1 MKFNFTPLR
10 KSGTL
15 LLVVFFVATA
25 VKAQVNS
32 QLLSRT
38 GPDQTGDP
46 HAEANRL
53 LKKNLQ
59 PAGLS
64 QIELNSYFVTDAYAD
79 KKTGLYMV
87 YLQQGYAGIPV
98 YRKIGVF
105 VFRNDTLVSKTTNY
119 IPIQARAA
127 GLRTTPAVDG
137 SRAIRAAAVH
147 LALPSSGNLRL
158 LKTEAPRQHFLY
170 NGDGISKHDIPSD
183 LVWLPVDSSNKV
195 RLAWNMRIATPDGK
209 SDWYIRVDAQSG
221 EVIDKTSLIVS
232 EKNPNDCEP
241 TRGLKLNPPHAPA
254 PLPGRPAP
262 ASVRPGGKSPGGQ
275 NGMIPGIVGEDY
287 RGEVNGKEVAG
298 TEVNGKVAP
307 GTEVN
312 GKVAPGIGA
321 GTEVTA
327 PFFFGTPAV
336 TSDSYRVYPFPLESA
351 NYGDRVLDANPW
363 SRAGAGNNATTLG
376 WHYDNIN
383 NYNYT
388 RGNNVWTLEDI
399 NGSYTLNGKADT
411 SLTAI
416 PSLTFDRA
424 VDTSVDATTYSNLHG
439 GMDNLFYW
447 NNIMHDISY
456 QYGFDEPAGNF
467 QWDNQGRGGSASDM
481 VIAFAQDGAGIDNSD
496 FGTPPDGSLPVMRMF
511 LWNFTS
517 SSKLHISA
525 PAGIAGDYNT
535 TEGDF
540 SYQNRLGDKGTV
552 TGGIVYLTDASGT
565 THLACSAPGSSPSV
579 SGKIA
584 MIDRGTCNFT
594 VKVKNAQNAGAI
606 AVIIVQ
612 TSDPAT
618 AMSGNDST
626 ITIPV
631 VQISQTDGNTL
642 KANLTG
648 LTGSL
653 VPGGAYRDGSLDNG
667 IIAHEY
673 THGISN
679 RLTGGPANTDC
690 LSNAEQMGEG
700 WSDYMALMV
709 TTDWSTAA
717 VTDGTKKRPLGTYVY
732 GQSATGGG
740 IRTYPYTTDISVNPW
755 TYGMMKTN
763 TGGEVH
769 LIGEI
774 WCATL
779 WDMTWNI
786 IQQEGI
792 DGDLYHGTKGNNIA
806 LQLVM
811 TGLKLQPC
819 SPGFLDGRD
828 AILKADSLLY
838 DNRHKCAIWNAFARR
853 GMGKSASQGS
863 TDSYQDQ
870 TAATDLPS
878 GVGLSTTASKTLL
891 AQGDNVTYTIKASC
905 DCQALTGISIV
916 DTLSSNMS
924 YVSSTGGSGGS
935 YTSPAV
941 HWDNNSF
948 TAGETKTFTVTA
960 NVTGS
965 YATPDTLINDTRDP
979 ANYTWTASAFGAYE
993 FTDVTTKAHSGSHS
1007 WFATDQ
1013 TSQDMRL
1020 TSGNLVPG
1028 TVSTL
1033 SFWHYYSTESTF
1045 DGGVVEISTD
1055 GGTTWTDLGPYMTQ
1069 NGYNSSIDPG
1079 YFKSGWPST
1088 ASAIA
1093 NRNAF
1098 SGSSGGQF
1106 IQTSVSLSSFAG
1118 QTVKIRYRFVTDG
1131 STTSDGW
1138 YIDDIL
1144 LTNESGT
1151 TSTSKTFNGTT
1162 LLSSSILS
1170 SRFAA
1175 APLPVN
1181 FLSFDAKKLN
1191 GLSQLHWTVNDE
1203 IDAAKYII
1211 ERSTDGGTYTAIGE
1225 VPAANSGDYS
1235 FTDAQPVDGRDYYR
1249 IREQDHD
1256 GKPTISGIRLLQFN
1270 SKSFVVKLSP
1280 VPTYT
1285 HSVQLEIDA
1294 DNNKAVT
1301 ATLLSMTG
1309 QAVKVFVVRPG
1320 MNQLD
1325 LSDLSKG
1332 MYFLS
1337 VQPDTGEAQIRKL
1350 IIQ

>member
-1 MKFNFTPLR
+1 MNSNFTPLR
-10 KSGTL
+10 KFIFL
-15 LLVVFFVATA
+15 FFLVPLISTA
-25 VKAQVNS
+25 VQAQVKS
-32 QLLSRT
+32 QSVLLSQT

-46 HAEANRL
+46 RAQATRL
-53 LKKNLQ
+53 LQKNLQ

-64 QIELNSYFVTDAYAD
+64 QGELNSYFITDAYAD
-79 KKTGLYMV
+79 KKTGLYFV

-119 IPIQARAA
+119 IPIETRAA
-127 GLRTTPAVDG
+127 GLRTTPAIDG
-137 SRAIRAAAVH
+137 IRAIRAAAVH
-147 LALPSSGNLRL
+147 LSLPAPGNLRL

-183 LVWLPVDSSNKV
+183 LVWLPIDSTNKV
-195 RLAWNMRIATPDGK
+195 RLAWNMRIATPDGR

-241 TRGLKLNPPHAPA
+241 TRNPKLNPPHNPT
-254 PLPGRPAP
+254 PLPKFP
-262 ASVRPGGKSPGGQ
+262 
-275 NGMIPGIVGEDY
+275 
-287 RGEVNGKEVAG
+287 
-298 TEVNGKVAP
+298 VAP
-307 GTEVN
+307 QKAKPEAKGSSSSLMIEPSKAGMV
-312 GKVAPGIGA
+312 GPDIAAGA
-321 GTEVTA
+321 DVTA
-327 PFFFGTPAV
+327 PFFFGAPTV
-336 TSDSYRVYPFPLESA
+336 TSDSYRIYPFPLESA
-351 NYGDRVLDANPW
+351 NYGNRVLDLNPW
-363 SRAGAGNNATTLG
+363 LRAGSGNNATTLG
-376 WHYDNIN
+376 WHYDNTT
-383 NYNYT
+383 NYAYT

-399 NGSYTLNGKADT
+399 NGSYYTLSGASDT
-411 SLTAI
+411 SITAI

-456 QYGFDEPAGNF
+456 QYGFDEAAGNF
-467 QWDNQGRGGSASDM
+467 QWDNQGRGGAGGDL
-481 VIAFAQDGAGIDNSD
+481 VISYAQDGASINNSD
-496 FGTPPDGSLPVMRMF
+496 FGTPPDGSAPVMRMF
-511 LWNFTS
+511 VWNYTS

-525 PAGIAGDYNT
+525 PAAIAGDYTT

-552 TGGIVYLTDASGT
+552 TGNIVYLSDING
-565 THLACSAPGSSPSV
+565 THLSCVAATTTPNV

-584 MIDRGTCNFT
+584 MVDRGSCNFT
-594 VKVKNAQNAGAI
+594 QKVKNAQNAGAI
-606 AVIIVQ
+606 AVIVVQ
-612 TSDPAT
+612 SSGPAT
-618 AMSGNDST
+618 GMSGNDST

-631 VQISQTDGNTL
+631 LQISQTDGATL
-642 KANLTG
+642 KANQTG
-648 LTGSL
+648 LNGSL
-653 VPGGAYRDGSLDNG
+653 VPGGAYRDGSLDNA

-690 LSNAEQMGEG
+690 LANAEQMGEG
-700 WSDYMALMV
+700 WSDYLALMV

-717 VTDGTKKRPLGTYVY
+717 VSDGTKLRPIGTYVM
-732 GQSATGGG
+732 GQSPTGAG
-740 IRTYPYTTDISVNPW
+740 IRTYPYTTDMSVDQW
-755 TYGMMKTN
+755 TYGMLSTN
-763 TGGEVH
+763 TDGEVH

-774 WCATL
+774 WCSTL

-792 DGDLYHGTKGNNIA
+792 GGDIYHGTKGNNIA

-838 DNRHKCAIWNAFARR
+838 GNRHKCAIWNAFARR

-863 TDSYQDQ
+863 SNSYQDQ

-878 GVGLSTTASKTLL
+878 GVGLATTASKPLL
-891 AQGDNVTYTIKASC
+891 AQGDNVTYTVTASC
-905 DCQALTGISIV
+905 DCQALSGISIV
-916 DTLSSNMS
+916 DTLSSNMT
-924 YVSSTGGSGGS
+924 YVSSTGGSGGT

-948 TAGETKTFTVTA
+948 TAGEIKTFTVTA

-965 YATPDTLINDTRDP
+965 YATPDTLINSDQETNNYPFAATSSGGNSFTIKTTR
-979 ANYTWTASAFGAYE
+979 
-993 FTDVTTKAHSGSHS
+993 SHS
-1007 WFATDQ
+1007 ATHSWYAPDVS
-1013 TSQDMRL
+1013 TLADFTLLS
-1020 TSGNLVPG
+1020 NPLVLG
-1028 TVSTL
+1028 TLPTL
-1033 SFWHYYSTESTF
+1033 SFWHYYSTESTY

-1055 GGTTWTDLGPYMTQ
+1055 NGVNWQDLGPYMTQ

-1079 YFKSGWPST
+1079 TLKAGYPGT
-1088 ASAIA
+1088 ANVLA

-1098 SGSSGGQF
+1098 TGSSGGQF
-1106 IQTSVSLSSFAG
+1106 IQTSISLSSWAGKTALIRFRFA
-1118 QTVKIRYRFVTDG
+1118 TDN
-1131 STTSDGW
+1131 TTGGDGW

-1144 LTNESGT
+1144 LTNGTGT
-1151 TSTSKTFNGTT
+1151 TSLSRSFSGTT

-1170 SRFAA
+1170 TPLGV

-1181 FLSFDAKKLN
+1181 FLGFEAKKLN
-1191 GLSQLHWTVNDE
+1191 GSSQLHWTVNGE
-1203 IDAAKYII
+1203 IDAAKYVI
-1211 ERSTDGGTYTAIGE
+1211 ERSTDGASYTAIGE
-1225 VPAANSGDYS
+1225 VPASNAGDYS

-1249 IREQDHD
+1249 IREQDFD
-1256 GKPTISGIRLLQFN
+1256 GKPTLSAVKLLQFN
-1270 SKSFVVKLSP
+1270 SKSFVARLSP

-1294 DNNKAVT
+1294 DNNKPVT

-1309 QAVKVFVVRPG
+1309 QTLKVFVVRPG

-1325 LSDLSKG
+1325 LDNFSKG
-1332 MYFLS
+1332 MYFLRI
-1337 VQPDTGEAQIRKL
+1337 QTDTDDAQIKKL

>member
-1 MKFNFTPLR
+1 MNSIFTPLR
-10 KSGTL
+10 RFIFFSVLIPLISTTVQAQIKNQSAPL
-15 LLVVFFVATA
+15 L
-25 VKAQVNS
+25 Q
-32 QLLSRT
+32 T
-38 GPDQTGDP
+38 GPGQAGDP
-46 HAEANRL
+46 HAQAARL
-53 LKKNLQ
+53 LQKNLQ

-64 QIELNSYFVTDAYAD
+64 QADLNNYFISDAYAD
-79 KKTGLYMV
+79 KKTGLYLV

-98 YRKIGVF
+98 YRRIGVF

-127 GLRTTPAVDG
+127 GLRTTPAIDG
-137 SRAIRAAAVH
+137 IRAIRAAAVH
-147 LALPSSGNLRL
+147 LALPAPTQLRL
-158 LKTEAPRQHFLY
+158 LKTEAARQHFLY

-183 LVWLPVDSSNKV
+183 LVWLPVDSTNKV
-195 RLAWNMRIATPDGK
+195 RLAWNMRIATPDGR

-241 TRGLKLNPPHAPA
+241 DVKPTLPPPHNPA
-254 PLPGRPAP
+254 PLPNLPATTP
-262 ASVRPGGKSPGGQ
+262 RVKPGEKG
-275 NGMIPGIVGEDY
+275 
-287 RGEVNGKEVAG
+287 
-298 TEVNGKVAP
+298 
-307 GTEVN
+307 
-312 GKVAPGIGA
+312 GA
-321 GTEVTA
+321 GMD
-327 PFFFGTPAV
+327 FFFGAPAV
-336 TSDSYRVYPFPLESA
+336 TGGSYRVYPFPLESA
-351 NYGDRVLDANPW
+351 NYGNRVLDLNPW
-363 SRAGAGNNATTLG
+363 LRAGSGNNATTLG
-376 WHYDNIN
+376 WHYDNTT
-383 NYNYT
+383 NYTYT
-388 RGNNVWTLEDI
+388 RGNNVWTLEDT
-399 NGSYTLNGKADT
+399 NGSYTLNGNADT
-411 SLTAI
+411 SITAI
-416 PSLTFDRA
+416 PTLTFDRA

-456 QYGFDEPAGNF
+456 QYGFDEAAGNF
-467 QWDNQGRGGSASDM
+467 QWDNQGRGGAGNDM
-481 VIAFAQDGAGIDNSD
+481 VISFAQDGAGIDNSD
-496 FGTPPDGSLPVMRMF
+496 FGTPPDGNLPVMRMF
-511 LWNFTS
+511 VWNYTS

-525 PAGIAGDYNT
+525 PAGIAGDYTT

-540 SYQNRLGDKGTV
+540 SYHNRLGDKGTV
-552 TGGIVYLTDASGT
+552 SGSIVYLTDQGSGT
-565 THLACSAPGSSPSV
+565 HLGCGTV
-579 SGKIA
+579 STTPNVTGKIA

-594 VKVKNAQNAGAI
+594 VKVKNAQTAGAI

-612 TSDPAT
+612 TTGAAT
-618 AMSGNDST
+618 GMSGNDST

-631 VQISQTDGNTL
+631 IQISTADGATL

-653 VPGGAYRDGSLDNG
+653 VPRGAYRDGSLDNA

-679 RLTGGPANTDC
+679 RLTGGSANTDC
-690 LSNAEQMGEG
+690 LANAEQMGEG

-717 VTDGTKKRPLGTYVY
+717 VTDGPKPRPLGTYVM
-732 GQSATGGG
+732 GQSPTGAG
-740 IRTYPYTTDISVNPW
+740 IRTYPYSTDMSINQW
-755 TYGMMKTN
+755 TYGMLSTN
-763 TGGEVH
+763 TSGEAH

-792 DGDLYHGTKGNNIA
+792 DGDIYHGTKGNNIA

-811 TGLKLQPC
+811 MGLKLQPC

-838 DNRHKCAIWNAFARR
+838 GNRHKCAIWNAFARR

-863 TDSYQDQ
+863 SDNYQDQ

-891 AQGDNVTYTIKASC
+891 AQGDNVTYTLTASC

-916 DTLSSNMS
+916 DTISSNMS
-924 YVSSTGGSGGS
+924 YVSSTGGNGGV

-948 TAGETKTFTVTA
+948 TAGEIKTFTVTA
-960 NVTGS
+960 NVTGT
-965 YATPDTLINDTRDP
+965 YATPDTAINSDQETH
-979 ANYTWTASAFGAYE
+979 NYPFASTSSGGHVFS
-993 FTDVTTKAHSGSHS
+993 VTTARSHSATHS
-1007 WFATDQ
+1007 WFAPDVAA
-1013 TSQDMRL
+1013 L
-1020 TSGNLVPG
+1020 TNFYLFSNPLSIGA
-1028 TVSTL
+1028 VSTL
-1033 SFWHYYSTESTF
+1033 SFWHYYSTEATY

-1055 GGTTWTDLGPYMTQ
+1055 NGVNWQDLGPYMTQ

-1088 ASAIA
+1088 ASVIA

-1098 SGSSGGQF
+1098 TGSSGGQF
-1106 IQTSVSLSSFAG
+1106 IQTSISLSSFAG
-1118 QTVKIRYRFVTDG
+1118 KTALIRWRFV
-1131 STTSDGW
+1131 SDNATGGEGW

-1151 TSTSKTFNGTT
+1151 TSTSRTLSGTT

-1170 SRFAA
+1170 TKFGVT
-1175 APLPVN
+1175 PLPVN
-1181 FLSFDAKKLN
+1181 FVSFEAKKFN
-1191 GLSQLHWTVNDE
+1191 GSSLLHWTVNSE

-1211 ERSTDGGTYTAIGE
+1211 ERSTDGTSYTAIGE
-1225 VPAANSGDYS
+1225 VPAANSGDYT
-1235 FTDAQPVDGRDYYR
+1235 FTDAQPIDGRDYYR
-1249 IREQDHD
+1249 IREQDLD
-1256 GKPTISGIRLLQFN
+1256 GRPTLSVVKLLQFN
-1270 SKSFVVKLSP
+1270 SKSFVVRLSP

-1294 DNNKAVT
+1294 DNNKPVT

-1309 QAVKVFVVRPG
+1309 QTLKVFVVRPG
-1320 MNQLD
+1320 TNQLD
-1325 LSDLSKG
+1325 LNDLSKG
-1332 MYFLS
+1332 MYFLRI
-1337 VQPDTGEAQIRKL
+1337 QTNTDDAQIKKL

>member
-1 MKFNFTPLR
+1 MR
-10 KSGTL
+10 
-15 LLVVFFVATA
+15 
-25 VKAQVNS
+25 
-32 QLLSRT
+32 
-38 GPDQTGDP
+38 
-46 HAEANRL
+46 
-53 LKKNLQ
+53 
-59 PAGLS
+59 
-64 QIELNSYFVTDAYAD
+64 
-79 KKTGLYMV
+79 
-87 YLQQGYAGIPV
+87 
-98 YRKIGVF
+98 
-105 VFRNDTLVSKTTNY
+105 
-119 IPIQARAA
+119 
-127 GLRTTPAVDG
+127 
-137 SRAIRAAAVH
+137 
-147 LALPSSGNLRL
+147 GN
-158 LKTEAPRQHFLY
+158 A
-170 NGDGISKHDIPSD
+170 
-183 LVWLPVDSSNKV
+183 
-195 RLAWNMRIATPDGK
+195 
-209 SDWYIRVDAQSG
+209 
-221 EVIDKTSLIVS
+221 
-232 EKNPNDCEP
+232 
-241 TRGLKLNPPHAPA
+241 
-254 PLPGRPAP
+254 
-262 ASVRPGGKSPGGQ
+262 GGKDLQGGT
-275 NGMIPGIVGEDY
+275 N
-287 RGEVNGKEVAG
+287 
-298 TEVNGKVAP
+298 
-307 GTEVN
+307 
-312 GKVAPGIGA
+312 GA
-321 GTEVTA
+321 GTDGTA
-327 PFFFGTPAV
+327 PFFFGSPQV

-351 NYGDRVLDANPW
+351 NYGNRVLDLNPW
-363 SRAGAGNNATTLG
+363 MRAGSGNNATTLG
-376 WHYDNIN
+376 WHYDNVN
-383 NYNYT
+383 NYRYT

-399 NGSYTLNGKADT
+399 NGSYYFLSGAADT

-416 PSLTFDRA
+416 PSLTFDHA

-467 QWDNQGRGGSASDM
+467 QSDNQGRGGAGGDM
-481 VIAFAQDGAGIDNSD
+481 VISYAQDGASINNSD

-511 LWNFTS
+511 VWNYTS

-525 PAGIAGDYNT
+525 PGGIAGDYTT

-540 SYQNRLGDKGTV
+540 SYKNRLGDKGTV
-552 TGGIVYLTDASGT
+552 SGSIVYLTDPSGT
-565 THLACSAPGSSPSV
+565 THLACSAPGSSPNV

-584 MIDRGTCNFT
+584 MIDRGSCSF
-594 VKVKNAQNAGAI
+594 VQKVKNAQNAGAI
-606 AVIIVQ
+606 AVIVVQ
-612 TSDPAT
+612 SSGPASG
-618 AMSGNDST
+618 MSGDDST
-626 ITIPV
+626 LTIPV
-631 VQISQTDGNTL
+631 VMISSTDGATL

-653 VPGGAYRDGSLDNG
+653 VPGGAYRDGSLDNA

-690 LSNAEQMGEG
+690 LTNAEQMGEG
-700 WSDYMALMV
+700 WSDYNALMV

-717 VTDGTKKRPLGTYVY
+717 VTDGTKKRPIGTYVL
-732 GQSATGGG
+732 GESPTGPG
-740 IRTYPYTTDISVNPW
+740 IRTYPYTTDMSVDPW
-755 TYGMMKTN
+755 TYGMLSSIPS
-763 TGGEVH
+763 GEVH

-774 WCATL
+774 WCSTL

-792 DGDLYHGTKGNNIA
+792 DADLYHGTKGNNIA

-811 TGLKLQPC
+811 MGLKLQPC

-863 TDSYQDQ
+863 SDNYQDQ

-878 GVGLSTTASKTLL
+878 GVGLSTTASETLL

-916 DTLSSNMS
+916 DTLSSNMT
-924 YVSSTGGSGGS
+924 YVSSTGGSGGN

-960 NVTGS
+960 NVTGRYS
-965 YATPDTLINDTRDP
+965 TPDTLINDTRDP
-979 ANYTWTASAFGAYE
+979 ANYSWTASAIGAYQ
-993 FTDVTTKAHSGSHS
+993 FADVTTRAHSGTHS

-1033 SFWHYYSTESTF
+1033 SWWHYYSTEQTY

-1055 GGTTWTDLGPYMTQ
+1055 GGTTWKDLGPYMTQ
-1069 NGYNSSIDPG
+1069 NGYNGSIDPAT
-1079 YFKSGWPST
+1079 FKNGFSSTPS
-1088 ASAIA
+1088 ALA

-1098 SGSSGGQF
+1098 TGSSGQF
-1106 IQTSVSLSSFAG
+1106 IQTVVSLSSFAG
-1118 QTVKIRYRFVTDG
+1118 QTVKVRWRFATDA
-1131 STTSDGW
+1131 STTGDGW
-1138 YIDDIL
+1138 YIDDIQ
-1144 LTNESGT
+1144 LTNESGA
-1151 TSTSKTFNGTT
+1151 TSTSRSFSGTT

-1170 SRFAA
+1170 SKFGV

-1181 FLSFDAKKLN
+1181 FLSFEAKKVN

-1203 IDAAKYII
+1203 IDAAKYVV
-1211 ERSTDGGTYTAIGE
+1211 ERSTDGSTYTAIGE
-1225 VPAANSGDYS
+1225 LPAASSGDYS

-1256 GKPTISGIRLLQFN
+1256 GKPTLSGIRLLQYN
-1270 SKSFVVKLSP
+1270 SKSFVVRLSP

-1285 HSVQLEIDA
+1285 HSVQLEVDA

-1309 QAVKVFVVRPG
+1309 QTLKVFFVRPG
-1320 MNQLD
+1320 TNQLD

-1332 MYFLS
+1332 MYFLR
-1337 VQPDTGEAQIRKL
+1337 VQTDTDDAQTRKL